1 LDHFLTIGASTK
13 DKEELVA
20 SFSNFGQ
27 TRVDVFAPGFE
38 IYNSVPQS
46 DYKNLQGT
54 SMAAPMVSGVA
65 AMLKS
70 YFPTLSMKEIK
81 YVMLSTST
89 KYNVQEFAT
98 KSVTG
103 GVVNVYNAVKAC
115 QKLESSK
122 K

>member
-1 LDHFLTIGASTK
+1 
-13 DKEELVA
+13 
-20 SFSNFGQ
+20 
-27 TRVDVFAPGFE
+27 
-38 IYNSVPQS
+38 
-46 DYKNLQGT
+46 
-54 SMAAPMVSGVA
+54 
-65 AMLKS
+65 
-70 YFPTLSMKEIK
+70 MKEIK
-81 YVMLSTST
+81 DVMLSTST